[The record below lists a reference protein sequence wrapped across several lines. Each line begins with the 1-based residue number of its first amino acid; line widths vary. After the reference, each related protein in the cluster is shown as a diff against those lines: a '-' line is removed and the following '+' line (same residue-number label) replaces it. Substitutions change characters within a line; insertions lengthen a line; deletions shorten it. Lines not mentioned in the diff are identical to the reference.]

1 MFVYNHM
8 KKKKSKDK
16 RGTKILKNI
25 NIFEWF
31 YVIEASFLFIYYFF
45 IETEVK
51 EKVKEEKIRI
61 RFNKAKI

>member
-1 MFVYNHM
+1 MILCN
-8 KKKKSKDK
+8 
-16 RGTKILKNI
+16 RGII
-25 NIFEWF
+25 
-31 YVIEASFLFIYYFF
+31 FIYLLFF